1 MCSRFPGLSGLL
13 APFKG
18 TLHNSRNCILWDFLK
33 THEALRTFQSYLSR
47 WNCRKET
54 AFYSLVVLLHSGIL
68 LYLSGLTCH
77 VWCSF
82 KDSWVLAYWAW
93 CEICIWKPF
102 ALLRN
107 SQSLGFRIVFNH
119 ENLSMIFTPTSLML
133 HTDFENRTMCQYEY
147 VEVLEPWLWL
157 LQFPV
162 IEMMTHFSFKDLNLD
177 NFSIFLNGHQTMLQC
192 NQYSEVCCLCEI
204 RTTVRNQCTRLHHF
218 LACFYLCCIMLGRPC
233 HCEMS
238 LVQNPTEISTIN
250 IKYPLFS
257 LYIYLFSYLRWSW
270 S

>member
-1 MCSRFPGLSGLL
+1 MYGVP
-13 APFKG
+13 
-18 TLHNSRNCILWDFLK
+18 LK
-33 THEALRTFQSYLSR
+33 TVESWPTEPDAKSASGNLSP
-47 WNCRKET
+47 
-54 AFYSLVVLLHSGIL
+54 S
-68 LYLSGLTCH
+68 
-77 VWCSF
+77 
-82 KDSWVLAYWAW
+82 
-93 CEICIWKPF
+93 CEIPDHLDFEWFSTMKIYQWT
-102 ALLRN
+102 
-107 SQSLGFRIVFNH
+107 
-119 ENLSMIFTPTSLML
+119 IFTPTSLML
-133 HTDFENRTMCQYEY
+133 HTDFENRTMCQY
-147 VEVLEPWLWL
+147 VEVLEPCLWL

-192 NQYSEVCCLCEI
+192 KQYSEVCCLCEI
-204 RTTVRNQCTRLHHF
+204 RTTVRNQCIRLHHF

-250 IKYPLFS
+250 IKYPLCS